1 MATFGMTP
9 KHTVGTLGAVL
20 ADVSL
25 NPTTSPGAQLQEPS
39 GCVPIGRSKD
49 VVDFVLS
56 GVLLVF
62 LAPLIALIAIAIKI
76 DSPGPVFFR
85 QRRAG
90 RNGEEF
96 IIYKF
101 RTMYANHSSDSGGLQ
116 ATRGDIRVTR
126 IGRFTRHTSIDEIPQ
141 LINVLKGEMSLIGPR
156 PHAIEHHQRYL
167 EVIPTYKW
175 RVCVKPGISGWAQVN
190 GLRGETRRVS
200 QMEERLNYD
209 LYYIRNWS
217 MSFDLKIMLLTVL
230 WAGIHSRAA
239 YCLVALSMNIS

>member
-1 MATFGMTP
+1 MTTLGMTP
-9 KHTVGTLGAVL
+9 KHTVCMLDAVP

-25 NPTTSPGAQLQEPS
+25 NPTASLDASLQEAS
-39 GCVPIGRSKD
+39 GCAPIGRSKD
-49 VVDFVLS
+49 AVDFVLS

-62 LAPLIALIAIAIKI
+62 LAPLIALLAIAIKI

-101 RTMYANHSSDSGGLQ
+101 RTMYANHSSEAGGPQ
-116 ATRGDIRVTR
+116 ATRGDIRVTP
-126 IGRFTRHTSIDEIPQ
+126 IGRFVRKTSIDEIPQ

-156 PHAIEHHQRYL
+156 PHAIEHHHIYL
-167 EVIPTYKW
+167 TSIPVY
-175 RVCVKPGISGWAQVN
+175 RRRLCVKPGISGWAQVN
-190 GLRGETRRVS
+190 GWRGETRQIS
-200 QMEERLNYD
+200 EMEERVNYD

-217 MSFDLKIMLLTVL
+217 MEFDLKIMLLTVL
-230 WAGIHSRAA
+230 WVAAHSRAA
-239 YCLVALSMNIS
+239 Y

>member
-1 MATFGMTP
+1 MSILAMTP
-9 KHTVGTLGAVL
+9 KHTVGTLDAVP

-25 NPTTSPGAQLQEPS
+25 NPTASLDASLQEAS
-39 GCVPIGRSKD
+39 GCAPIGRSKD

-56 GVLLVF
+56 GVLLAF
-62 LAPLIALIAIAIKI
+62 LAPLIALIAIAIKF

-101 RTMYANHSSDSGGLQ
+101 RTMYANHSSETGGLQ

-126 IGRFTRHTSIDEIPQ
+126 IGRFVRRTSIDEIPQ
-141 LINVLKGEMSLIGPR
+141 LINVLQGEMSLIGPR
-156 PHAIEHHQRYL
+156 PHAIEHHHHYL
-167 EVIPTYKW
+167 AIIPTYSC
-175 RVCVKPGISGWAQVN
+175 RLCVKPGISGWAQVN
-190 GLRGETRRVS
+190 GLRGGARQIS
-200 QMEERLNYD
+200 DMEERVNYD

-217 MSFDLKIMLLTVL
+217 MEFDLKIMLLTVL
-230 WAGIHSRAA
+230 WVAAHSRAA
-239 YCLVALSMNIS
+239 Y